1 MYYISMDN
9 DLIKEFS
16 TQELKNFFE
25 SVIEVRI
32 KQYEISTTNG
42 IYFYLWF
49 DWLAAQIRFN
59 LITDFHPKLPFG
71 RKIEVINEIDDII
84 KDF

>member
-42 IYFYLWF
+42 IYFYL
-49 DWLAAQIRFN
+49 
-59 LITDFHPKLPFG
+59 
-71 RKIEVINEIDDII
+71 
-84 KDF
+84 